1 MSEFG
6 QSIKRWRKSRG
17 FSQLD
22 LSLHADISSKHIS
35 FLENGRAQPSK
46 GMIIHLSNILEVP
59 LSERVLLFAAAG
71 FSDTYSQMSLNQ
83 PEMSS
88 VKQALELLLD
98 NHAPFPA
105 MVFDCDW
112 NIVLANEP
120 QKRLTMLLMQ
130 KQPNFP
136 SSNNVMELLF
146 DPNGFRPFINN
157 WAEVAY
163 SLLQRLQRERMMHQ
177 DRPSDLIERLLAYP
191 DIPSDW
197 HTQATSMNIQPMIPI
212 DIILGDVRLKLFST
226 LASFGT
232 AIDVTMQDLMIEQ
245 YFPSDAVTKSFFEDL
260 KKANP

>member
-17 FSQLD
+17 LSQLD
-22 LSLHADISSKHIS
+22 LSLHADVSSKHIS
-35 FLENGRAQPSK
+35 FLETGRAQPSK

-59 LSERVLLFAAAG
+59 LNERALLFAAAG
-71 FSDTYSQMSLNQ
+71 FSDTYSRMSLNQ

-88 VKQALELLLD
+88 IKQALELLLN

-105 MVFDCDW
+105 MVFDWDW
-112 NIVLANEP
+112 NIVLVNEP
-120 QKRLTMLLMQ
+120 QEKLTSLLKQ
-130 KQPNFP
+130 QQPNFP
-136 SSNNVMELLF
+136 NSNNIMELLF
-146 DPNGFRPFINN
+146 DPNGFRPFIKN

-177 DRPSDLIERLLAYP
+177 DRSSDLIERLLAYP

-197 HTQATSMNIQPMIPI
+197 STQSTSISVQPMIPLE
-212 DIILGDVRLKLFST
+212 IIFGDLELKLFST

-232 AIDVTMQDLMIEQ
+232 AVDVTMQELIIEQ
-245 YFPSDAVTKSFFEDL
+245 YFPSDAVTTLFFEDL